1 MANLWILG
9 VMKFLH
15 DLFTTIWVGGLVTL
29 GITIMPSVRKSMGMG
44 PEANKLMDVIRQR
57 LSILVYASMIGLLV
71 TGLLMGN
78 SSPLYAGVLTITNE
92 YSILLTV
99 KHLVITVMVVLAIV
113 RSRVLPRMTM
123 QDMKKN
129 KMGARLTILNM
140 ILGIV
145 VLLLSAFTSAMT
157 LVALSTP

>member
-9 VMKFLH
+9 IVKFLH

-29 GITIMPSVRKSMGMG
+29 GITIMPSVKKSMGRG
-44 PEANKLMDVIRQR
+44 SEANKLMDIIRER
-57 LSILVYASMIGLLV
+57 LSILVYVSMIGLLV

-78 SSPLYAGVLTITNE
+78 SSPLYTGVLTVSNE
-92 YSILLTV
+92 YSILLTI
-99 KHLVITVMVVLAIV
+99 KHLVIAVMVVLAIV
-113 RSRVLPRMTM
+113 RSRVVPRMKI
-123 QDMKKN
+123 QEMKRN
-129 KMGARLTILNM
+129 RMGARLTILNM
-140 ILGIV
+140 VLGIA